1 MNLKVQIFLICSV
14 SCALSF
20 DLKQRKR
27 QISQGTNTEIE
38 PEPSATGFQEA
49 AAVQAGSKYFQ
60 DIYMAQH
67 KPGEIEFGHVSE
79 TPNDWEQ
86 RFEKINFEDNNRQGK
101 VRWGD
106 KHGGYGEHYW
116 DYNHAGHDGHDGEES
131 SHNEQYAA
139 YEEEGESVPVPTYAD
154 NSRGKR
160 EQLNQDVEF
169 ISPKARSLVLS
180 GVSGKH
186 GGNYMSE
193 KDFERRKREQKKRKI
208 KSLNGDYLLY
218 QPETGRVVDHKTGIT
233 YELKPVE
240 F

>member
-1 MNLKVQIFLICSV
+1 MINLKAQLFLICTVTCVLCTDSI
-14 SCALSF
+14 
-20 DLKQRKR
+20 QQKR
-27 QISQGTNTEIE
+27 QISQGTNREIE
-38 PEPSATGFQEA
+38 PEASETAFPQ

-60 DIYMAQH
+60 YIHVPSKDHVEHGHRRGEDHHFIERHEKA
-67 KPGEIEFGHVSE
+67 KPHDGEFK
-79 TPNDWEQ
+79 T
-86 RFEKINFEDNNRQGK
+86 K

-116 DYNHAGHDGHDGEES
+116 DYNHAGHDGHNGEES
-131 SHNEQYAA
+131 NHNEQYAA
-139 YEEEGESVPVPTYAD
+139 YEEEGESVPVPAYAD

-160 EQLNQDVEF
+160 EQVNEDVEF

-180 GVSGKH
+180 GVTAKH
-186 GGNYMSE
+186 GGNYMTE
-193 KDFERRKREQKKRKI
+193 KDFDRRKREQKKRKI

-233 YELKPVE
+233 YELKPVD

>member
-60 DIYMAQH
+60 YIHAPSKDHVEHGHRRGTDHHFIERHEKA
-67 KPGEIEFGHVSE
+67 KPHDGEFK
-79 TPNDWEQ
+79 T
-86 RFEKINFEDNNRQGK
+86 K